1 LPHLLRR
8 ILPSPCELGTG
19 ILAAAGQLL
28 AGALPSA
35 GELVAGVASQLG
47 NLVKE
52 LRCSIPR
59 EPGGSCASGPS
70 RHGERPLDRLA
81 ERLGYTPLGSLAG
94 LRRHE

>member
-28 AGALPSA
+28 AGALPSTRELAA
-35 GELVAGVASQLG
+35 GIAPQPGDLVEELGSSLTT
-47 NLVKE
+47 E
-52 LRCSIPR
+52 TC
-59 EPGGSCASGPS
+59 GSCASGPS
-70 RHGERPLDRLA
+70 RHRERPLDRLA